1 MANNSL
7 FPIYSQLEQLIQSK
21 EITGI
26 TKEELQEMFDSA
38 TNPTK
43 EKLENLYNY
52 EVNNWRSY
60 GGYISQMYSNV
71 INRSTANIPSYPTIN
86 HMYSTAEQQLTVN
99 ATGKGFA
106 LVMPFGDGVVEKNN
120 YKDCIGSPLIFA
132 KGLTKAPFDSS
143 VTLSKTETCVD
154 NWDTTGM
161 ECIAVNGAIQIPFKS
176 KIWLDVWLCNV
187 YIYTY

>member
-26 TKEELQEMFDSA
+26 TKEELQKMFDSA

-43 EKLENLYNY
+43 ETLTTLDAYLRQ
-52 EVNNWRSY
+52 NWEYY
-60 GGYISQMYSNV
+60 GQYISNIYSSV
-71 INRSTANIPSYPTIN
+71 GSRSTLKIPSYPTISN
-86 HMYSTAEQQLTVN
+86 MYSTAEQQLTVR

-106 LVMPFGDGVVEKNN
+106 LVMPFGDGINEKNN
-120 YKDCIGSPLIFA
+120 YKDSVGHPLIFS
-132 KGLTKAPFDSS
+132 KGLTNAPFDSR

-161 ECIAVNGAIQIPFKS
+161 ECIAVNGAIKIPFNS
-176 KIWLDVWLCNV
+176 KIFLDVWLCNV
-187 YIYTY
+187 YIYKY

>member
-26 TKEELQEMFDSA
+26 TKEELQKMFDSA

-43 EKLENLYNY
+43 ETLTALDTYLRQK
-52 EVNNWRSY
+52 WGHY
-60 GGYISQMYSNV
+60 GEYFSRIYSSV
-71 INRSTANIPSYPTIN
+71 GNRSTSNIPSYPTIN

-106 LVMPFGDGVVEKNN
+106 LVMPIGDGVNEKNN
-120 YKDCIGSPLIFA
+120 YKDCIGSPLIFS

-161 ECIAVNGAIQIPFKS
+161 ECIAVNGAIKIPFKS